1 MSKLLATLAI
11 GLGAGLVDIAP
22 MILRGVDR
30 IQLAS
35 VFTHWFVTTIFISY
49 AVMPI
54 PPVAK
59 GALIGLLS
67 SLPVLITYGAGTPA
81 RVLPIAL
88 IAVVLGGVV
97 GFLTHRFAS

>member
-1 MSKLLATLAI
+1 MSKLLVTLAI
-11 GLGAGLVDIAP
+11 GLSAGLVDIAP
-22 MILRGVDR
+22 MVLRGVDR
-30 IQLAS
+30 VQLAS
-35 VFTHWFVTTIFISY
+35 VFMHWFVTTIFISY
-49 AVMPI
+49 AIMPI

-59 GALIGLLS
+59 GALIGLLA
-67 SLPVLITYGAGTPA
+67 SLPVLITYGASAPA